1 MGPLA
6 PSPGGGDLLPEGC
19 NRVAQSV
26 VLGLQNGDLVLQS
39 AAHRLDLLLL
49 LLNGLDHGRG
59 QFAVGNAIGTI
70 FIVLPFDQRKTV
82 LGFGSLDGVVQ
93 RCRQGLF
100 EILRDK
106 AIALGLVGLAVCYL

>member
-1 MGPLA
+1 M
-6 PSPGGGDLLPEGC
+6 
-19 NRVAQSV
+19 VQSL
-26 VLGLQNGDLVLQS
+26 VLGLESRELTLQGLLS
-39 AAHRLDLLLL
+39 VAQIGVLLLL
-49 LLNGLDHGRG
+49 LLNCLDDGRG
-59 QFAVGNAIGTI
+59 QLAVGNAIGTI
-70 FIVLPFDQRKTV
+70 LVVLPFDQRKTV